1 MDVMRELLQELGDE
15 PEQEQSPSPAWA
27 PLPKE
32 AVELDPKKKPRLSK
46 LKKEVADNLREARA
60 RGVTMAAIADA
71 SGVPIG
77 TICSVLEGRVL
88 PPADYRRIAKGL
100 LKLEEAGK

>member
-1 MDVMRELLQELGDE
+1 
-15 PEQEQSPSPAWA
+15 
-27 PLPKE
+27 
-32 AVELDPKKKPRLSK
+32 
-46 LKKEVADNLREARA
+46 
-60 RGVTMAAIADA
+60 MAAIADA